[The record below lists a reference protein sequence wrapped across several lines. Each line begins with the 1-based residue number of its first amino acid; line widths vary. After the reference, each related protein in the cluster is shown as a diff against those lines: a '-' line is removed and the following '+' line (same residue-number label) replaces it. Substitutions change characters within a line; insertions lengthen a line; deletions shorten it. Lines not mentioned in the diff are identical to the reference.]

1 MKDSLKGS
9 MKNLQ
14 DFHLQGS
21 FQTCPTFTPLS

>member
-9 MKNLQ
+9 MIDFQ

-21 FQTCPTFTPLS
+21 FDVCSIFILLF